1 MLLRKEIEMATYS
14 NWPASKPLNTAQIEC
29 IISGFTR
36 RHTRDYDSPFP
47 GNALRNH
54 ILQVDITLEKPGA
67 PPSPVNA
74 LRIQVG
80 RSKKHDIEGK
90 QPVQKHD
97 IEGKPAGPTLI

>member
-1 MLLRKEIEMATYS
+1 MLLRKENEMATYS

-54 ILQVDITLEKPGA
+54 ILQMDNTLEKPEAFFPRKMATVVSVYYMIRGFR
-67 PPSPVNA
+67 N
-74 LRIQVG
+74 
-80 RSKKHDIEGK
+80 
-90 QPVQKHD
+90 
-97 IEGKPAGPTLI
+97 AGPIVSMHAEI